1 MPEFELKLQ
10 VPADRAGAVEAA
22 VRRGKV
28 RETHLRARYFDTPD
42 EALARAALVLRLRQE
57 GDAWVQAAKG
67 PGSSAFERL
76 EHEVVVDAGA
86 ADQPPRPEL
95 HRDTPVGK
103 ALRKAL
109 AHADGGLRCVYETD
123 VSRLARSV
131 DAAGAV
137 VEIAFDRGRLVAG
150 DAERPVLEI
159 EFELKQGSPAA
170 AAELAQ
176 RWCEKHGLWLDPL
189 SKSQAA
195 RRLARGEEPP
205 PATQAAPVRA
215 GATPKALAAAILD
228 AALAQVLGNAR
239 ELAVGGGGDAHVHQL
254 RVGLRRL
261 RVALRERD
269 ALGDTQTLDAGV
281 EEALGNLFSV
291 LGTHRDRSTL
301 LPALQEEL
309 SAAGSP
315 APRWT
320 PALPDVG
327 AAVRAPAVQSAL
339 LQLVAHVQDLR
350 VAAGQERGGLKAARQ
365 AVDARLDKLHRR
377 VLRGGR
383 HFEALAQEERH
394 ALRKRLKRL
403 RYLAELAAPLYDAAG
418 VDDYVRAL
426 KALQDALG
434 RYQDAVAGAALFRGH
449 AAQQPAAWFAV
460 GWLACR
466 EEVLA
471 VECGEACRKAARR
484 ARPFWG

>member
-10 VPADRAGAVEAA
+10 VPADRAGAVDAA

-28 RETHLRARYFDTPD
+28 REPRLRARYFDTPD

-67 PGSSAFERL
+67 PGRSGFERL

-95 HRDTPVGK
+95 HAGTPVGK

-109 AHADGGLRCVYETD
+109 ARAGGGLRCVYETD
-123 VSRLARSV
+123 VTRLARSV
-131 DAAGAV
+131 DAGGAV
-137 VEIAFDRGRLVAG
+137 VEIAFDCGRLLAG

-159 EFELKQGSPAA
+159 EFELQQGSPAA

-176 RWCEKHGLWLDPL
+176 RWCERHGLWLDPQ

-195 RRLARGEEPP
+195 RRLARGDEPA
-205 PATQAAPVRA
+205 PAVQAAPVRE
-215 GATPKALAAAILD
+215 GATPKALAAALLD
-228 AALAQVLGNAR
+228 AALAQVLANAR
-239 ELAVGGGGDAHVHQL
+239 ELAAGGGGDAHVHQL

-269 ALGDTQTLDAGV
+269 ALGDTQVLDTGV
-281 EEALGNLFSV
+281 ETALKDLFSV

-301 LPALQEEL
+301 LPSLQEGL
-309 SAAGSP
+309 AAAGSP
-315 APRWT
+315 APAWT

-327 AAVRAPAVQSAL
+327 AAVRAPAFQSAL
-339 LQLVAHVQDLR
+339 LQLVAHAQDLR
-350 VAAGQERGGLKAARQ
+350 LAAVQERGGLKAARR
-365 AVDARLDKLHRR
+365 AVDARLDKPHGR

-383 HFEALAQEERH
+383 RFEALPEDERH

-403 RYLAELAAPLYDAAG
+403 RYLGELAAPLYDADR

-434 RYQDAVAGAALFRGH
+434 RYQDAVAGAALFREH
-449 AAQQPAAWFAV
+449 AAQEPAAWFAV

-471 VECGEACRKAARR
+471 VECGEACRKAARK